1 MLRLQNIKFLISAN
15 RFGFSLTLISNLL
28 NAKSSNELVQA
39 QSQALAFTQATFEA
53 EEIDQTE
60 KQSLEKRI
68 RRIYRNQLIEESA

>member
-1 MLRLQNIKFLISAN
+1 MCRES
-15 RFGFSLTLISNLL
+15 SLNQIHTAISNLL

-68 RRIYRNQLIEESA
+68 RRVYRNQLIEESA

>member
-1 MLRLQNIKFLISAN
+1 MCRES
-15 RFGFSLTLISNLL
+15 SLNQIHTAISNLL

-53 EEIDQTE
+53 EEINQTE

>member
-1 MLRLQNIKFLISAN
+1 MCRES
-15 RFGFSLTLISNLL
+15 SLKQIHTTISNLL

>member
-60 KQSLEKRI
+60 KKSLENRI

>member
-1 MLRLQNIKFLISAN
+1 MCRES
-15 RFGFSLTLISNLL
+15 SLNQIHTAISNLL

>member
-1 MLRLQNIKFLISAN
+1 MCRES
-15 RFGFSLTLISNLL
+15 SLNQIHTTISNLL

-53 EEIDQTE
+53 EEINQTE

>member
-1 MLRLQNIKFLISAN
+1 MCRES
-15 RFGFSLTLISNLL
+15 SLNQIHTTISNLL

>member
-53 EEIDQTE
+53 EEINQTE